1 MRTLQAFTASLAV
14 LASTACAT
22 MDIGADYEQSATLTP
37 FRSFSFDT
45 RDALPTGDP
54 RLDNNP
60 FFDSRMRAAVEFEMA
75 AKGLKRADTGTDL
88 LVHYHASVSQRVDVL
103 RSDTER
109 GYSDVTGTPANVVQF
124 DEGTILVDVVDA
136 KSKRVIWRGWAR
148 ADMGGVL
155 SDPHTMDAFVQK
167 AVHGM
172 FTRFLKAA

>member
-1 MRTLQAFTASLAV
+1 MRTPLSLVAALLLGSVGCAS
-14 LASTACAT
+14 
-22 MDIGADYEQSATLTP
+22 MDVGADFEPSTTLAP
-37 FRSFSFDT
+37 FRSFAFDT

-75 AKGLKRADTGTDL
+75 AKGLKRGESSPDL

-109 GYSDVTGTPANVVQF
+109 GYTDVTGTPANIVQF

-148 ADMGGVL
+148 ADLGGVL
-155 SDPHTMDAFVQK
+155 SDPHTMDNFVQK

>member
-1 MRTLQAFTASLAV
+1 MRTLPALTASLV
-14 LASTACAT
+14 LLAGTACAT
-22 MDIGADYEQSATLTP
+22 MDIGADYEQSATLAP
-37 FRSFSFDT
+37 FGSFAFDT

-60 FFDSRMRAAVEFEMA
+60 FFDARMRAAVEFEMA
-75 AKGLKRADTGTDL
+75 AKGLKRTATSADL
-88 LVHYHASVSQRVDVL
+88 LVHYHATVSQRVDVL

-109 GYSDVTGTPANVVQF
+109 GYTDVTGTPANVVQF
-124 DEGTILVDVVDA
+124 DEGTIVVDVVDA
-136 KSKRVIWRGWAR
+136 KSKKVIWRGWAR
-148 ADMGGVL
+148 ADLGGVL